1 MNNVITDVINLK
13 SYNLSESDKIVV
25 MYSKE
30 HGLIKGVAKG
40 VKKPKSKLG
49 ARMDSLVANKV
60 MLYKGRN
67 LDTICQAEALNTF
80 KETRQDL
87 DKLVYSSYI
96 SEIVSIFGVED
107 DPSSKEVYEL
117 FYKALDK
124 ISKAE
129 TKKDVMVAVIKF
141 QLKMM
146 LIVGFGLEFD
156 SCLCCREEILNE
168 DMYFSIQMG
177 GVVCAECNETLGVKL
192 KLHHKMRDF
201 LQAMMQFDFN
211 YESDYDKKATNKVCE
226 VCFNLLNDYI
236 QSHTDKKIKA
246 LSVVNEALK

>member
-1 MNNVITDVINLK
+1 MNRIKKEAINLK
-13 SYNLSESDKIVV
+13 SYDLKESDKIIV

-30 HGLIKGVAKG
+30 HGIIKGVAKG
-40 VKKPKSKLG
+40 IKKPKSKLG

-60 MLYKGRN
+60 LIRKGKN
-67 LDTICQAEALNTF
+67 LDTIYQADSLNTF
-80 KETRQDL
+80 KESRQDF

-96 SEIVSIFGVED
+96 SEIISVFGVED
-107 DPSSKEVYEL
+107 DPSSKEIYEL
-117 FYKALDK
+117 FYKALDR
-124 ISKAE
+124 ISNAK
-129 TKKDVMVAVIKF
+129 TKKDVMLAVIKF

-146 LIVGFGLEFD
+146 LIAGFGLEFD
-156 SCLCCREEILNE
+156 TCLCCREQILNE

-177 GVVCAECNETLGVKL
+177 GVICEECNETLGVKL

-226 VCFNLLNDYI
+226 VCFNLLQEYI
-236 QSHTDKKIKA
+236 QSHSNKKIKTV
-246 LSVVNEALK
+246 SVIKTET

>member
-1 MNNVITDVINLK
+1 MNNVITDAINLK
-13 SYNLSESDKIVV
+13 SYNLSESDKIIV

-30 HGLIKGVAKG
+30 LGLIKGVAKG

-49 ARMDSLVANKV
+49 ARMDSLVANKI
-60 MLYKGRN
+60 MLYKGKN

-80 KETRQDL
+80 KETRQDF

-117 FYKALDK
+117 FYKALDR
-124 ISKAE
+124 ISNSKS
-129 TKKDVMVAVIKF
+129 KKDVMIAVIKF

-146 LIVGFGLEFD
+146 LIAGFGLEFD
-156 SCLCCREEILNE
+156 ICLCCREQILDE
-168 DMYFSIQMG
+168 DMYFSVQMG
-177 GVVCAECNETLGVKL
+177 GVVCEECNETLGVKL
-192 KLHHKMRDF
+192 KLHNKMRDF

-211 YESDYDKKATNKVCE
+211 YESDYDKKATDKVCD

-246 LSVVNEALK
+246 LSVMK